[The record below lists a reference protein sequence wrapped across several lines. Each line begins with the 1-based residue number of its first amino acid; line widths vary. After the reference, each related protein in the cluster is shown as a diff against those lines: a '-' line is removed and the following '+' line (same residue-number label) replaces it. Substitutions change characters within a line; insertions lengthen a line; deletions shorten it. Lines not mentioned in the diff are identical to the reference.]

1 MARDGDLGTGWK
13 LGGILD
19 LADNPLCYNVVFAI
33 AVGETAALVGKQV
46 VQTQTWVAAAAT
58 AASADKETA

>member
-1 MARDGDLGTGWK
+1 MARDGGLGTCGRM
-13 LGGILD
+13 LGILGV
-19 LADNPLCYNVVFAI
+19 ADSPVLHYAVFAI

-46 VQTQTWVAAAAT
+46 VQPQTWFAAAAT